1 MLKNIVV
8 SDHLLVMSFQ
18 KLAVIYLSS
27 YADDHGCWNADY
39 QEP

>member
-1 MLKNIVV
+1 MLRNIVV
-8 SDHLLVMSFQ
+8 SDHLLVLSFQ

-27 YADDHGCWNADY
+27 GADDHGCWNADN